1 MDEAEATQDQASME
15 RVATQEAADLIAET
29 LEQVE
34 WQIQDVEPP
43 SDADGRP
50 PVHPATR
57 RR

>member
-1 MDEAEATQDQASME
+1 MDKAVATQDQASME

-34 WQIQDVEPP
+34 RQTLEVEPP